1 MKPTTLERERLTI
14 ELLEE
19 NYDIINIINLIF
31 NREDDSKIRTSD
43 YDLITA
49 IVGVMTDEEV
59 NQVLNEIENV

>member
-1 MKPTTLERERLTI
+1 MQPITLERERLII

-19 NYDIINIINLIF
+19 NYDIINIINLILD
-31 NREDDSKIRTSD
+31 RKDGSKIRTSD

-59 NQVLNEIENV
+59 NQVLNEIENS